1 MNPPS
6 RIVAL
11 LSREP
16 FVVSALLTLAALYA
30 WHLLTITEVIL
41 LPSVVGPQ
49 AIETIAEVW
58 LISALPALW
67 LASRWNAAALTV
79 FAAALVPPAIVH
91 LAIFT
96 LGSIIPTDEESTR
109 NLQIV
114 QFILGTTALVGCI
127 AASTLLFLRSAK
139 NSRES
144 TTNAA

>member
-1 MNPPS
+1 MNLPS

-16 FVVSALLTLAALYA
+16 FVVSALLTLATLYA
-30 WHLLTITEVIL
+30 WHLLTVTGVVP

-49 AIETIAEVW
+49 AIETITEVW

-67 LASRWNAAALTV
+67 LASRRSAAALIV

-91 LAIFT
+91 LAIFK
-96 LGSIIPTDEESTR
+96 LGSVIPTDEESTR
-109 NLQIV
+109 NLHIL
-114 QFILGTTALVGCI
+114 QFILGATALVGCI

-144 TTNAA
+144 TANAA